1 MRFRPFAM
9 LGTFLYWSL
18 VKLPSVRLANVNAA
32 PTLTFLDAH
41 LPATGKPNESL
52 RRRAPSAAPFR
63 GRPGTQPPSTRARL
77 QAAAHSAHRVAQP
90 GPPAT

>member
-52 RRRAPSAAPFR
+52 RRPSAARFPS
-63 GRPGTQPPSTRARL
+63 RPGTQRPSTRARL

-90 GPPAT
+90 CPPAT